1 MSGTA
6 QMDDDQIDV
15 TEGSVALIALVV
27 LIVYS
32 MVVAF
37 LL

>member
-1 MSGTA
+1 MT
-6 QMDDDQIDV
+6 DDQID
-15 TEGSVALIALVV
+15 TAEGSVALIALVV